1 MAWRCEVAV
10 LGPKQIENTRYYAA
24 VASLREFD
32 VSDVNAPLDELGS
45 YLLAKS
51 QARLDVHPRRMEE
64 LVASI
69 FSNDGWDVSVTAYSK
84 DGGID
89 VFLERGTERIGVQ
102 VKRYKHVIGVEQV
115 RSLVGAL
122 VEHGEIK
129 GIFVTTSTFSR
140 GAQQYTQHVQTASQP
155 FLIELIDGSKLLD
168 ALAVTRRDRL
178 YQSLEEVPRTL
189 AGKLALIATYVAD
202 ASPLWP
208 PGGQRDWWA
217 PRA

>member
-1 MAWRCEVAV
+1 MLAEIYVRKSQHFSNPRIIKWQPECLFCKGEMLDIQRKSSQCDPWDTLDSVRGCTRCGWHMAWRCEVAV

-122 VEHGEIK
+122 VEHGE
-129 GIFVTTSTFSR
+129 
-140 GAQQYTQHVQTASQP
+140 
-155 FLIELIDGSKLLD
+155 
-168 ALAVTRRDRL
+168 
-178 YQSLEEVPRTL
+178 
-189 AGKLALIATYVAD
+189 
-202 ASPLWP
+202 
-208 PGGQRDWWA
+208 
-217 PRA
+217 